1 MSEKKLLFSRD
12 KIAILNTYKR
22 IPLEI
27 SHGEDVYLISKEGKR
42 YLDFFSGLA
51 VNALG
56 YNHPKII
63 AAINKQIS
71 KYNHLSNYYLN
82 QTQIDLAEL
91 LLKYSDMSGIFF
103 TNSGTEAIEA
113 ALKLIRKK
121 HGPEKQILSFNNSF
135 HGRTYGALSL
145 SGRKKYKELFS
156 PLLPN
161 IVQINFNDIEKLKS
175 NLNENTA
182 AIFLEFIQGEG
193 GVNVLSDEF
202 VKELKELQTKF
213 NIAIIADEVQTG
225 LGRTGKP
232 FAFNHF
238 NLKPDIVLIAKAL
251 GGGLPLGAV
260 ITNDIYSEVFSTGDH
275 GSTFGG
281 NPVACAAGIAVV
293 KEIFEKELYNNVFEF
308 GNYFI
313 SELNILKAKYPDK
326 ISEVRGKGFM
336 IGVEMNFEC
345 TRIIESLRRK
355 NILVN
360 CTNSNV
366 VRILPPLISQKQDID
381 FFLFNFDETL
391 KEI

>member
-1 MSEKKLLFSRD
+1 MSEKKTFFSKD

-27 SHGEDVYLISKEGKR
+27 SHGEGVYLISKGGRR

-63 AAINKQIS
+63 TAINQQIS

-82 QTQIDLAEL
+82 PTQIELAEL
-91 LLKYSDMSGIFF
+91 LIKHSDMSGVFF
-103 TNSGTEAIEA
+103 TNSGTEAVETAFKI
-113 ALKLIRKK
+113 IRKK
-121 HGPEKQILSFNNSF
+121 HGSEKQIISYNNSF

-145 SGRKKYKELFS
+145 SGRKKYKQAFS

-161 IVQINFNDIEKLKS
+161 IRQIKFNDIEELEYI
-175 NLNENTA
+175 LNENTA
-182 AIFLEFIQGEG
+182 AVFIELIQGEG
-193 GVNVLSDEF
+193 GVNVLSDEY
-202 VKELKELQTKF
+202 VKELIKLKEKF
-213 NIAIIADEVQTG
+213 DFAIIADEVQTG
-225 LGRTGKP
+225 LGRTGKS

-238 NLKPDIVLIAKAL
+238 NLKPDIILIAKAL

-260 ITNDIYSEVFSTGDH
+260 ITNEIYSEIFSTGDH

-293 KEIFEKELYNNVFEF
+293 KEIFENKLFDDVFEL

-313 SELNILKAKYPDK
+313 SELNILRERYPDK
-326 ISEVRGKGFM
+326 IAEVRGKGFM
-336 IGVEMNFEC
+336 IGVEMYFEC
-345 TRIIESLRRK
+345 TRIIESLRQN

-366 VRILPPLISQKQDID
+366 VRILPPLIAQRKDID
-381 FFLFNFDETL
+381 FFLFNFDKTL

>member
-1 MSEKKLLFSRD
+1 MSGKKSFFSRD
-12 KIAILNTYKR
+12 KIAFLNTYKR

-27 SHGEDVYLISKEGKR
+27 SHGEGVYLISKDGKR

-63 AAINKQIS
+63 TAINQQIS
-71 KYNHLSNYYLN
+71 KYNHLSNYYLDPA
-82 QTQIDLAEL
+82 QIELAEL
-91 LLKYSDMSGIFF
+91 LLKYSDMSGVFF

-121 HGPEKQILSFNNSF
+121 HGPNEQVISFTNSF

-145 SGRKKYKELFS
+145 SGKIKYKEAFS

-161 IVQINFNDIEKLKS
+161 IKQIKFNDVQEFKNCVDS
-175 NLNENTA
+175 NTA
-182 AIFLEFIQGEG
+182 AVFIEFVQGEG
-193 GVNVLSDEF
+193 GVNVLSVEF
-202 VKELKELQTKF
+202 VKELKKLKVKF
-213 NIAIIADEVQTG
+213 NFAIVADEVQTG
-225 LGRTGKP
+225 LGRTGTS

-238 NLKPDIVLIAKAL
+238 NLKPDIILIAKAL

-260 ITNDIYSEVFSTGDH
+260 ITNQIYSEVFATGDH

-281 NPVACAAGIAVV
+281 NPVACAAGIAVIE
-293 KEIFEKELYNNVFEF
+293 EIFANKLLDDVFEL

-313 SELNILKAKYPDK
+313 SELNILKERYSDIIA
-326 ISEVRGKGFM
+326 EVRGKGFM
-336 IGVEMNFEC
+336 IGVEMYFEC
-345 TRIIESLRRK
+345 SKIVESLRQK
-355 NILVN
+355 SILVN
-360 CTNSNV
+360 CTNSSV
-366 VRILPPLISQKQDID
+366 VRILPPLISQKSDID
-381 FFLFNFDETL
+381 YFLFNFDETL